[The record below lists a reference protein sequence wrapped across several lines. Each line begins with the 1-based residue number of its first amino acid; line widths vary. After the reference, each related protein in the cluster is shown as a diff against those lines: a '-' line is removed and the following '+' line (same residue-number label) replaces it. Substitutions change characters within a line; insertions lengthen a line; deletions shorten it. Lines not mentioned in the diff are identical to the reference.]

1 MTKDLFF
8 DILFYGC
15 LIPML
20 IVSVFQLVKISRL
33 VKNGQRLHSS
43 YMRDW
48 MIACLPFI
56 SLFGALAIVII
67 IIDNSLA
74 SLDKF
79 LRKNYGM

>member
-20 IVSVFQLVKISRL
+20 IVSVFQLVKISHL

-48 MIACLPFI
+48 MIACIPFI

-67 IIDNSLA
+67 IIENSLA

>member
-56 SLFGALAIVII
+56 SLFCVMAII
-67 IIDNSLA
+67 IMVIDSA
-74 SLDKF
+74 ISSLDKF
-79 LRKNYGM
+79 LRKNYGI